1 MKNPMLLLTI
11 AITLVFVV
19 GCDTKDDNPVT
30 ATETAVRFT
39 TTNNVKTVP
48 TYFSFE
54 TGAVTDS
61 AGAWDIRM
69 SYSYMV
75 VDTSMPAI
83 KYPYI
88 ALNAARG
95 VTAKIVDG
103 SEFSLVNAATVAGLS
118 TDAAGSSVI
127 GMNCLNYDGT
137 THRLN
142 PYANRTFVV
151 QYGTSKRVK
160 FKMISYYNETGTSG
174 FMTIDYVKY

>member
-1 MKNPMLLLTI
+1 
-11 AITLVFVV
+11 
-19 GCDTKDDNPVT
+19 
-30 ATETAVRFT
+30 
-39 TTNNVKTVP
+39 
-48 TYFSFE
+48 
-54 TGAVTDS
+54 
-61 AGAWDIRM
+61 
-69 SYSYMV
+69 
-75 VDTSMPAI
+75 
-83 KYPYI
+83 
-88 ALNAARG
+88 
-95 VTAKIVDG
+95 
-103 SEFSLVNAATVAGLS
+103 VNAATVAGLS